1 MFANSSYYKQTLEK
15 VGARNVSVQ
24 LLPFLHLIK
33 TNVRLTFSRP
43 AGFSSIVIISIAI
56 ISTAANDVLNPFN
69 CGNLSGYPNNRADQP
84 SRQRSN
90 QQASEYHGT
99 GRSR

>member
-33 TNVRLTFSRP
+33 TNVRLTFRP
-43 AGFSSIVIISIAI
+43 PRGFFEHRDHI
-56 ISTAANDVLNPFN
+56 DCDYLN
-69 CGNLSGYPNNRADQP
+69 GSK
-84 SRQRSN
+84 
-90 QQASEYHGT
+90 
-99 GRSR
+99 